1 MNLSVV
7 WVMVSMVHIGFAYG
21 PEFRNEE
28 HCKAAAKQ
36 IQETMAKV
44 KEGWTREVPTCIRIE
59 K

>member
-1 MNLSVV
+1 
-7 WVMVSMVHIGFAYG
+7 MVHIGFAYG